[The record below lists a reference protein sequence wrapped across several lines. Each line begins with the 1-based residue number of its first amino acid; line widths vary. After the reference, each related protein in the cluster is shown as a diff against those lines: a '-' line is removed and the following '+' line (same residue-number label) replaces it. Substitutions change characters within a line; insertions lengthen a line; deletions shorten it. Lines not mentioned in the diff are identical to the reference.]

1 MKDSRPDDAIFTERG
16 RFPRRSQESDELSS
30 DLVERAQRGDREAFD
45 AIAGAAYDR
54 LYAVSRRILRD
65 GYAAE
70 DAVQET
76 LIRAWRDLPGLRE
89 PERFDA
95 WLHRVLIRACGD
107 HVRGQ
112 RRRPT
117 QVLVLDIDGPVETDV
132 SARLADRDQLERAFL
147 ELSVDHRAVLVLTYY
162 VGLRAAEIAATL
174 DIPPGTVSSRLHYA
188 VLAMRAALTRSE
200 SVEEA
205 SARTRSPHPEHG
217 R

>member
-1 MKDSRPDDAIFTERG
+1 V
-16 RFPRRSQESDELSS
+16 SS
-30 DLVERAQRGDREAFD
+30 DLVERAQLGDREAFD
-45 AIAGAAYDR
+45 AIASAAYHG
-54 LYAVSRRILRD
+54 LYSVSRRILRD

-70 DAVQET
+70 DVVQET

-89 PERFDA
+89 PARFDA

-107 HVRGQ
+107 HVRAQ
-112 RRRPT
+112 RRRPP
-117 QVLVLDIDGPVETDV
+117 QVLVLDIDGPVDTDAI
-132 SARLADRDQLERAFL
+132 ARLADRDQLERAFL

-162 VGLRAAEIAATL
+162 VGLRAPEIAATL

-188 VLAMRAALTRSE
+188 VQAMRAALTRSE
-200 SVEEA
+200 LVEGA

>member
-1 MKDSRPDDAIFTERG
+1 V
-16 RFPRRSQESDELSS
+16 SS

-45 AIAGAAYDR
+45 AIASVAYHR

-70 DAVQET
+70 DVVQET
-76 LIRAWRDLPGLRE
+76 LIRAWRDLRGLRE
-89 PERFDA
+89 PGRFDA

-107 HVRGQ
+107 HVRAQ
-112 RRRPT
+112 RRRPP
-117 QVLVLDIDGPVETDV
+117 QVLVLDIDGPVDTDAI
-132 SARLADRDQLERAFL
+132 SRLADRDQLERAFL

-162 VGLRAAEIAATL
+162 VGFRAPEIAAIL
-174 DIPPGTVSSRLHYA
+174 EIPPGTVYSRLHYA

-200 SVEEA
+200 LVEG
-205 SARTRSPHPEHG
+205 ARAGRTSSRNPEHG